1 MQSIRM
7 GVVRGR
13 AFCSSDGFELYGD
26 GGTGQMDWDHPVSAR
41 RVLLWPEACPM
52 AGHLLEGHGVA
63 RHLDAFR
70 PDGHV
75 EGTHLLDACLYPA
88 ATIEEEVGSYVFG
101 RFQLAIVTRDAAGN
115 QETDGVDIPEAVVNS
130 APEPVRRLRPTAH
143 DAGSDRMTFAFEP
156 SERLVG

>member
-26 GGTGQMDWDHPVSAR
+26 GGMGQMDWDHPVSAR

-70 PDGHV
+70 PDGHL
-75 EGTHLLDACLYPA
+75 EGTHLLDACSYPA
-88 ATIEEEVGSYVFG
+88 TTIHCEVGSYVFG
-101 RFQLAIVTRDAAGN
+101 RFGFAVVTEDAAGN
-115 QETDGVDIPEAVVNS
+115 CDTNGVVIHEVVLNS
-130 APEPVRRLRPTAH
+130 EPEPARRLRPTAH
-143 DAGSDRMTFAFEP
+143 DAGSDCMTLAFEP
-156 SERLVG
+156 SDRLVG